1 MNLKNFIIG
10 GIVGGIADFIL
21 GGLFYQVVFPTLY
34 PPTPDMKMSFIAMGC
49 MTFGFLVSYI
59 FNKWAG
65 ITTFASGAMAGAI
78 IGLFYGLS
86 MNFFMYSGMPLNIQ
100 NFATD
105 AVVNILMGAG
115 VGGAVGFVLGK
126 LK

>member
-34 PPTPDMKMSFIAMGC
+34 PPTPEMKMSFIAMGC
-49 MTFGFLVSYI
+49 LTFGFLISYI

-78 IGLFYGLS
+78 IGFFYGLS
-86 MNFFMYSGMPLNIQ
+86 MNFFMYSGMSLNVQ

-105 AVVNILMGAG
+105 TVVNILMGAG